1 MAFREPMSKAF
12 DTGEEV
18 PGDCHPQDWQALNDK
33 RKKHRGWWYRQ
44 REPKRIA
51 DVVAQLVQRRG
62 YAQVQAARE
71 WDQAWQQAV
80 GERFAKVTSPGVL
93 KRGVLEV
100 IVANSLLM
108 QELGFDKERLLEAM
122 QTALPEAGLKQIRFR
137 VGKV

>member
-1 MAFREPMSKAF
+1 MNKKSEKTESASPE
-12 DTGEEV
+12 
-18 PGDCHPQDWQALNDK
+18 DCHPEDWQTLQEK
-33 RKKHRGWWYRQ
+33 RRKQRGWWYRQ

-51 DVVAQLVQRRG
+51 DVVAQLVQRKG
-62 YAQVQAARE
+62 YAQVQAARQ

-80 GERFAKVTSPGVL
+80 GERFAKVTSPGLL

-108 QELGFDKERLLEAM
+108 QELGFDKERLLQAM
-122 QTALPEAGLKQIRFR
+122 QTALPEAGLKQLRFR